1 MNRALTDR
9 ERAVLYTM
17 IDNAAGS
24 GGDPS
29 KITAETR
36 SRYRAQVSQTQV
48 SGECD
53 CGGCV
58 ALDLAVVGVPTT
70 NARGHV
76 LQARVGSADLLL
88 YVDRGRLSSLE
99 FFSEDGQTLVGEL
112 PDPMKIIFGQDLGI
126 A

>member
-17 IDNAAGS
+17 IDNAVGPS
-24 GGDPS
+24 GDLGR
-29 KITAETR
+29 ITAEAR
-36 SRYRAQVSQTQV
+36 SRYRAQIPQTQV
-48 SGECD
+48 VGECD

-76 LQARVGSADLLL
+76 LQARVGSADLLV

-99 FFSEDGQTLVGEL
+99 FFDDEGDDAPVIGL
-112 PDPMKIIFGQDLGI
+112 PDPAKIIF
-126 A
+126 APNR